1 MCSSFV
7 EPYGWAFL
15 PDLLLEEIFSQLP
28 IKNLG
33 RCSQVCLNWY
43 RISQQGY
50 AWRRFQYKDKMFT
63 RRKYTSH
70 AGWQYMIDHWKLR
83 FLIVKATSKW
93 RVLEIEPVT
102 ILFNLY
108 EFIRVLTNFSE
119 YYERNSSE
127 KPLQGIRS
135 FSFKWQLHVHVRGEN
150 ETERILY
157 KFDSQLISLCI
168 INLTKVYRP
177 FLQLGLFLFL
187 EHLTVSPQHLDESI
201 VILLADLRHLK
212 SLIILQNDKTFGAK
226 AVDSKAWLSFAER
239 NNHTRV
245 YLIQAGTFF
254 LFPAMSDHLKLR
266 KRQNALLIQPKAPVY
281 AIIFDKSTGQLTGEL
296 TQEICHN
303 YSTTLQFFLQKGL
316 ERRYR
321 SREFSKRVDIFAIEL
336 AHRCPNLKLLAIR
349 ERMCFASALLLAQIA
364 RSHRM
369 TICLRRN
376 ALLKRV
382 NWSDDAVRSILGSES
397 NQKWIRGHC
406 RNFETL
412 EKTIRNIMGT
422 TAPIAMNQI
431 SSEKVMEKLKRTE
444 VMHKAEKS
452 LKMAEKVEHVPNN
465 LKTHNSKERRG
476 RSYQIIGDLDTT
488 DSSFEYSLDNTLA
501 MESLEMIKGKH
512 GLVLE
517 GEEIDH
523 QMVKVPQRSDS
534 SDYSLFDSQSS
545 RRDIREQ
552 RFRLFKLN
560 TSVARRVA
568 AVLEDS
574 IISTSTQDKKEKP
587 ATEAD
592 TQQIPEVEETQNNL
606 IAHT

>member
-150 ETERILY
+150 ETERVFGTGGEMLKSLSSLLSHLHGLTELSLQELQLEPYECNDFIDDILY

-245 YLIQAGTFF
+245 YLIQAG
-254 LFPAMSDHLKLR
+254 

-422 TAPIAMNQI
+422 TAPI
-431 SSEKVMEKLKRTE
+431 V
-444 VMHKAEKS
+444 
-452 LKMAEKVEHVPNN
+452 
-465 LKTHNSKERRG
+465 
-476 RSYQIIGDLDTT
+476 T
-488 DSSFEYSLDNTLA
+488 DNRYLYSF
-501 MESLEMIKGKH
+501 
-512 GLVLE
+512 
-517 GEEIDH
+517 
-523 QMVKVPQRSDS
+523 
-534 SDYSLFDSQSS
+534 
-545 RRDIREQ
+545 
-552 RFRLFKLN
+552 
-560 TSVARRVA
+560 
-568 AVLEDS
+568 
-574 IISTSTQDKKEKP
+574 
-587 ATEAD
+587 
-592 TQQIPEVEETQNNL
+592 
-606 IAHT
+606 